1 MSATRSSNVPASPG
15 SIETFVMRTI
25 GWRAKPSARAQ
36 PPERSRP
43 IAAAEPRS
51 DSAARRMPASINGVR
66 AAATPS
72 SSQPNV
78 PKPPGSVAS
87 AVMFS
92 CSEP

>member
-1 MSATRSSNVPASPG
+1 
-15 SIETFVMRTI
+15 MRTI

-36 PPERSRP
+36 PPEPSSP

-51 DSAARRMPASINGVR
+51 DSAARSTPASISAVR
-66 AAATPS
+66 DAATPS

-78 PKPPGSVAS
+78 PSPPGSVAS
-87 AVMFS
+87 AVMYR

>member
-1 MSATRSSNVPASPG
+1 VPAAPG

-36 PPERSRP
+36 PPDCRRP
-43 IAAAEPRS
+43 IAPAEPRS
-51 DSAARRMPASINGVR
+51 ESAARSRPSTMSGVR

-78 PKPPGSVAS
+78 PSPPGSVAS

-92 CSEP
+92 PSDP